1 MCIVGGAPPTPPPLP
16 PAPPPPLPPAPTA
29 PPPDPI
35 KKDVNPQVR
44 RAKQTSGKIKNQY
57 KDGTGSLKIKL
68 NPNINTGMSNAAGKS
83 GGLNP

>member
-1 MCIVGGAPPTPPPLP
+1 MCLGGPSAPTPPPLP

-29 PPPDPI
+29 PVPDPI
-35 KKDVNPQVR
+35 KKTNPKVVK
-44 RAKQTSGKIKNQY
+44 AKQQSGKIKNQY

-83 GGLNP
+83 GGLNK